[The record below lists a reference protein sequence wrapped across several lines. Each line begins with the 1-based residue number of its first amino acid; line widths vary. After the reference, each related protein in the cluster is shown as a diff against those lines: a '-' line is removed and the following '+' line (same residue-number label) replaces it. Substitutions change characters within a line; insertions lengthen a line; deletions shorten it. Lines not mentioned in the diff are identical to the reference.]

1 MPKHPGIE
9 PLLKIVYPIYIYIE
23 TILWSSCGV
32 CRTSLRNIN
41 ALTSV
46 TLIWDD
52 QSLKSLSFLFITCS
66 QMLHSDKAVPFWF
79 WFPFTTVACYVFSI
93 CLRKFDLGQGR
104 PSPLNSESYYIVFKI
119 NLFLCSFSTSQYQYN
134 WSHVFFPFILW
145 FFGICFSRKL
155 IRGFFS
161 LLDWVAWWHVIV
173 LELIS
178 ILWYA
183 SLRIY
188 LFITCLCGK

>member
-1 MPKHPGIE
+1 MSI
-9 PLLKIVYPIYIYIE
+9 LYIYIYIE

-79 WFPFTTVACYVFSI
+79 WFPLTTVACYVFSI
-93 CLRKFDLGQGR
+93 CLRKFDLRQGR

-134 WSHVFFPFILW
+134 WSHFFFPFILW

-155 IRGFFS
+155 IRAFFS

>member
-93 CLRKFDLGQGR
+93 CLRKFDLRQGR
-104 PSPLNSESYYIVFKI
+104 PSPLNSESYYIVFNVFVFLKNQLLNI
-119 NLFLCSFSTSQYQYN
+119 NTIGVMFSFLLFCGSSES
-134 WSHVFFPFILW
+134 
-145 FFGICFSRKL
+145 
-155 IRGFFS
+155 
-161 LLDWVAWWHVIV
+161 
-173 LELIS
+173 
-178 ILWYA
+178 A
-183 SLRIY
+183 SV
-188 LFITCLCGK
+188 GS

>member
-79 WFPFTTVACYVFSI
+79 WFPFTAVACYVFSI

-155 IRGFFS
+155 IRGFFFVVRLS
-161 LLDWVAWWHVIV
+161 CLMACHCIGINFDSMICFTAHLP
-173 LELIS
+173 
-178 ILWYA
+178 
-183 SLRIY
+183 IY
-188 LFITCLCGK
+188 YMSMW